1 MVARQPVF
9 DRERRVF
16 GYQLR
21 FGPADSPG
29 AAGAADAEASAILD
43 SVAACRLDRLTLGRP
58 AFVPVPPEAVRGG
71 IAQAFPPGQ
80 IVVEVPVNRQGA
92 AVTRDALLDL
102 RQRGYSVAL
111 DDFALSDAAVNLLP
125 LARFVKLDFLATPS
139 RQTTACVAAARQ
151 AGASIVASNVEAAEV
166 FEEAAREGFT
176 HFQGF
181 FFERQAPRPE
191 PALAPTQLVS
201 IRLLQL
207 LHDPN
212 SSLNSVEDVVKRD
225 AALSHRVLRIV
236 NSAAMAQT
244 REITSMRQ
252 AILLLGRDTIR
263 RWASFAVVAGLG
275 VKAQPELVVMA
286 AVRARFCELLTA
298 RTKGDDAA
306 GEAFLMGLCSLL
318 DVILSRPMRVILDEL
333 PLSAEARSALLG
345 FENPGRHLLDCVTAY
360 ERGDWPNCLQ
370 FTSILGIERSAL
382 LPAYIDAL
390 GWAHELQQSDRKPS

>member
-1 MVARQPVF
+1 
-9 DRERRVF
+9 
-16 GYQLR
+16 
-21 FGPADSPG
+21 
-29 AAGAADAEASAILD
+29 
-43 SVAACRLDRLTLGRP
+43 
-58 AFVPVPPEAVRGG
+58 
-71 IAQAFPPGQ
+71 
-80 IVVEVPVNRQGA
+80 
-92 AVTRDALLDL
+92 
-102 RQRGYSVAL
+102 
-111 DDFALSDAAVNLLP
+111 
-125 LARFVKLDFLATPS
+125 
-139 RQTTACVAAARQ
+139 
-151 AGASIVASNVEAAEV
+151 
-166 FEEAAREGFT
+166 
-176 HFQGF
+176 
-181 FFERQAPRPE
+181 
-191 PALAPTQLVS
+191 
-201 IRLLQL
+201 
-207 LHDPN
+207 
-212 SSLNSVEDVVKRD
+212 
-225 AALSHRVLRIV
+225 
-236 NSAAMAQT
+236 MAQT